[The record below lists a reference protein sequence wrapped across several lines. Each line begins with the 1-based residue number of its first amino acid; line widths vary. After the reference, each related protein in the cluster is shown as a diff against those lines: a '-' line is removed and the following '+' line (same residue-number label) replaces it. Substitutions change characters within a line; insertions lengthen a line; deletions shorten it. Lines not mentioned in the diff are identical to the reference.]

1 MDFRALN
8 YLGSKLRILE
18 FIENNISALKSK
30 TTGVCDLLA
39 GTGCVSY
46 RLSQKYPIVS
56 CDKQKYSEIICN
68 ALVCK
73 PSISNH
79 EIAVFIRNLNGE
91 TYRKLISIYS
101 PLIKF
106 EEDSI
111 NDKNV
116 QSISEIIENGS
127 IEVSRLKGGNSD
139 SYLSSLIS
147 NIDSSTVHELDNVIT
162 EYYGGVYFSYKQA
175 IQIDTII
182 QCIESSYPN
191 NPHLIAALLST
202 TSDIVNTVGKHFAQ
216 PLKTTD
222 SSGRVKPM
230 LYKTAQKDRSIDVFE
245 RYSYWINKYIN
256 LSRSSLDY
264 SFMNTDFLQCL
275 NELPDKI
282 NVIYADPPYTRE
294 HYSRYY
300 HVLETIVLRDRPTIS
315 KTKINGIE
323 QFSRGIYREERF
335 QSDFCIRSKAPKV
348 FDTMF
353 DVAAS
358 HGKSLL
364 LSYSPY
370 DETKQTHPR
379 VVTMKQLTDLAGK
392 HFRNI
397 DTSSAGHFTHN
408 KLNSKEHNLE
418 ASDNAEVLIICTNV

>member
-1 MDFRALN
+1 
-8 YLGSKLRILE
+8 
-18 FIENNISALKSK
+18 
-30 TTGVCDLLA
+30 
-39 GTGCVSY
+39 
-46 RLSQKYPIVS
+46 
-56 CDKQKYSEIICN
+56 
-68 ALVCK
+68 
-73 PSISNH
+73 
-79 EIAVFIRNLNGE
+79 
-91 TYRKLISIYS
+91 
-101 PLIKF
+101 
-106 EEDSI
+106 
-111 NDKNV
+111 
-116 QSISEIIENGS
+116 
-127 IEVSRLKGGNSD
+127 
-139 SYLSSLIS
+139 
-147 NIDSSTVHELDNVIT
+147 
-162 EYYGGVYFSYKQA
+162 
-175 IQIDTII
+175 
-182 QCIESSYPN
+182 
-191 NPHLIAALLST
+191 
-202 TSDIVNTVGKHFAQ
+202 
-216 PLKTTD
+216 
-222 SSGRVKPM
+222 
-230 LYKTAQKDRSIDVFE
+230 
-245 RYSYWINKYIN
+245 
-256 LSRSSLDY
+256 
-264 SFMNTDFLQCL
+264 MNTDFLQCL